1 MTSCDEQDFL
11 VVSALGEV
19 ETAGTLSVGCGLGS
33 NEEPKRGSKRTANID
48 GRMYVGNGFEEAWTG
63 RLDVDGLPALDVDVV
78 DSELEKGQAAVH
90 RVVGVLAEESLG
102 SDTNLKHDGTDDLP
116 VSDLDKANDVYG
128 RPQHPRQIQEVAGL
142 RTQIL
147 PDGAELGLFVW
158 EATGKFWSK
167 GRVQNLSGRDR
178 SGA

>member
-90 RVVGVLAEESLG
+90 RRCRRPCRRESRER
-102 SDTNLKHDGTDDLP
+102 HQF
-116 VSDLDKANDVYG
+116 KARRNR
-128 RPQHPRQIQEVAGL
+128 RPPRL
-142 RTQIL
+142 R
-147 PDGAELGLFVW
+147 
-158 EATGKFWSK
+158 S
-167 GRVQNLSGRDR
+167 
-178 SGA
+178 